1 MVAMLAPAPPSRAEL
16 LRRRRALEQRLID
29 GWKRIDAAIA
39 DGRDV
44 AEWER
49 HWMLLLGEYQRVCAA
64 LRAAGGV
71 KRRPGGAARV
81 AASLV

>member
-1 MVAMLAPAPPSRAEL
+1 MVALLAPAPPSRAEL

-49 HWMLLLGEYQRVCAA
+49 HWMLLLGEYQRVCAD
-64 LRAAGGV
+64 LRSV
-71 KRRPGGAARV
+71 GGARRRTRSAVV
-81 AASLV
+81 AAPA

>member
-1 MVAMLAPAPPSRAEL
+1 MVAVLAPAPPSRAEL

-44 AEWER
+44 PEWER
-49 HWMLLLGEYQRVCAA
+49 HWMLLLGEYQRVCAD
-64 LRAAGGV
+64 LRALAGA
-71 KRRPGGAARV
+71 KRRARTAADAV
-81 AASLV
+81 VPA